1 MSSYSNSLLPFNATS
16 YERALESVTKRA
28 TILPVDIA
36 AVWDPIA
43 CPADL
48 LPWLAWAL
56 SVDTWDSDWPEATK
70 RALIANSVQIHRTK
84 GTVSAIERVM
94 DALGVTAE
102 LHEWFDYGGVPHT
115 FRLTAWANANLVP
128 DAEIILNPVLYRTLQ
143 HSIDNVK
150 PVRSHYDFRIGAK
163 FGARFGFGSAGIAF
177 SYLPIQNN
185 LELTVGFLPF
195 NAQQSFAF
203 QSMNYVR
210 VTMEPS

>member
-1 MSSYSNSLLPFNATS
+1 MSNRSNSLLPFNATS
-16 YERALESVTKRA
+16 YEYALESVTKRA
-28 TILPVDIA
+28 TLLPVDIA

-43 CPADL
+43 CPAEL

-94 DALGVTAE
+94 DALGVAAE

-128 DAEIILNPVLYRTLQ
+128 DAEVILNPVLYRTLQ
-143 HSIDNVK
+143 RSIDNVK

-163 FGARFGFGSAGIAF
+163 FGAGFGFGSGGIAF

-195 NAQQSFAF
+195 SAQQSFAF
-203 QSMNYVR
+203 QSMNYVS